1 MISGL
6 LCHRVYCSLKIL
18 IASAPIVSLL
28 AWPLGCCSY
37 PRQDKELLQCSHSSR
52 SYVLTLWMLY
62 HNCLLQACTGV
73 KSLMRGYGVPG
84 AKESWSLLQRRIRHG
99 ALWKSCSPSASVWV
113 ESSWFGFLVSVVMW
127 RWACILINKEQEQA
141 CQKVFNITMVNL
153 ITKHIHNIKPEKIF
167 ATCTCT
173 HWYP

>member
-6 LCHRVYCSLKIL
+6 LCHGVYGSLKVL
-18 IASAPIVSLL
+18 IASVPIVSLL
-28 AWPLGCCSY
+28 AWPLRCCSH
-37 PRQDKELLQCSHSSR
+37 PNQDKELFQCSHSSR

-99 ALWKSCSPSASVWV
+99 ALWKSCSPSASIRV
-113 ESSWFGFLVSVVMW
+113 ESSWFDYLHVSGHVEISLYLDQQRTGTSLPW
-127 RWACILINKEQEQA
+127 
-141 CQKVFNITMVNL
+141 VFNITMVNL
-153 ITKHIHNIKPEKIF
+153 ITKHIHYIKPEKIL
-167 ATCTCT
+167 TTCT
-173 HWYP
+173 H